1 MDDRFEIHLKNE
13 IGEITERI
21 DTIIKKIDELKPEQ
35 EEEKPQAKKL
45 LNETDGDDKEPSQLN
60 TVNG

>member
-21 DTIIKKIDELKPEQ
+21 NTIIKKIDELKPEQ
-35 EEEKPQAKKL
+35 EEEKPQAKEL
-45 LNETDGDDKEPSQLN
+45 LNETDGDDKEPS
-60 TVNG
+60 